1 MYGKVPRTV
10 VNLTVDGLL
19 AESAVAVAT
28 WVAPFPGRI
37 VNVTAGI
44 NVAGTSGT
52 HTFDVNKNGT
62 TIFTNQ
68 ANRPSTLTTATKTAA
83 AVVPA
88 VTTFAAGDQF
98 SLDVDVV
105 SHASTGGVGATVSLS
120 ILPSQLGYY

>member
-19 AESAVAVAT
+19 AVSNAVAT

-62 TIFTNQ
+62 TIFTTQ
-68 ANRPSTLTTATKTAA
+68 SPRPSILTTATKTAA